1 MDNSEVIRISDSP
14 LTRPATQAQMKAQ
27 LRDVFREAFDRLGGA
42 DWLVDF
48 AQRDDANARVFVSA
62 VTKLI
67 PLSAKLDLS
76 LSDTTNLET
85 ISTTQLKQIF
95 LQLAGNNATDAEV
108 IPMTASSPD
117 PVEVEVDSE

>member
-1 MDNSEVIRISDSP
+1 MANVISISDSP
-14 LTRPATQAQMKAQ
+14 LTRPATQSQMKAQ

-67 PLSAKLDLS
+67 PLSAKLDLNLNDS
-76 LSDTTNLET
+76 SNLEL
-85 ISTTQLKQIF
+85 ITTAQLKQI
-95 LQLAGNNATDAEV
+95 LLAQLAQSPQEAEIV
-108 IPMTASSPD
+108 SITEAD
-117 PVEVEVDSE
+117 DDE